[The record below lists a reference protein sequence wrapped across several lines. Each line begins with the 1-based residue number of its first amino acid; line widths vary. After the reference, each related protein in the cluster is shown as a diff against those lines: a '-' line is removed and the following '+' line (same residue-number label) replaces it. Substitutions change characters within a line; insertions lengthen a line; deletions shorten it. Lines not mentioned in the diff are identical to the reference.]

1 MTLEE
6 IKQIPM
12 REVVER
18 YGFMPNRAGFIHCP
32 FHPGDKGASLKV
44 YAKDWHCHACN
55 AHGDQIDF
63 VRRMDNLTFKE
74 AFLVL
79 GGTYEDGGTEEI
91 KRKIKL
97 AEIERAKRAEKE
109 MKMKRKKDIN
119 NKYITA
125 LRNGIESFPVFSDEW
140 CFCQSE
146 LVYQLYLHD
155 ILNGLEA
162 TP

>member
-1 MTLEE
+1 M
-6 IKQIPM
+6 
-12 REVVER
+12 
-18 YGFMPNRAGFIHCP
+18 
-32 FHPGDKGASLKV
+32 
-44 YAKDWHCHACN
+44 
-55 AHGDQIDF
+55 
-63 VRRMDNLTFKE
+63 RRMDNLTFKE